1 MTTQTTNNNTLNITQ
16 TDVMLIITRIIKVD
30 GLEAAR
36 VAFKQMNDFFSGMKG
51 WAETTDAVY
60 DLFAEKRK
68 EEKQQQREEK
78 LEELRTAAPNI
89 HLQNNSTSM
98 SDAKNIRK
106 VEVGQMDVEVK
117 SPGNNIARIINI
129 GDNNDE
135 D

>member
-16 TDVMLIITRIIKVD
+16 TDVMMIITRIIKVD

-36 VAFKQMNDFFSGMKG
+36 AAFKQMNDFFSGMKG

-78 LEELRTAAPNI
+78 PRCY
-89 HLQNNSTSM
+89 HLPDQ
-98 SDAKNIRK
+98 
-106 VEVGQMDVEVK
+106 
-117 SPGNNIARIINI
+117 PARHR
-129 GDNNDE
+129 GWHQADCSKRLSQ
-135 D
+135 

>member
-1 MTTQTTNNNTLNITQ
+1 MTTQTTNINTLNITQ
-16 TDVMLIITRIIKVD
+16 IDVMRVITRIIKVD

-36 VAFKQMNDFFSGMKG
+36 AAFKQMNDYFSGLKG

-129 GDNNDE
+129 GENKDE

>member
-1 MTTQTTNNNTLNITQ
+1 M
-16 TDVMLIITRIIKVD
+16 RIINVD

-36 VAFKQMNDFFSGMKG
+36 AAFKQMNDFFSGMKG

>member
-1 MTTQTTNNNTLNITQ
+1 MNPFLLDKYPRQFRHMEPAGEQITL
-16 TDVMLIITRIIKVD
+16 
-30 GLEAAR
+30 
-36 VAFKQMNDFFSGMKG
+36 
-51 WAETTDAVY
+51 
-60 DLFAEKRK
+60 AEKRK

>member
-36 VAFKQMNDFFSGMKG
+36 AAFKQMNDFFSGMKG

-129 GDNNDE
+129 GDNKDE

>member
-16 TDVMLIITRIIKVD
+16 IDVMRVITRIIKVD

-36 VAFKQMNDFFSGMKG
+36 AAFKQMNDFFSGMKG

-98 SDAKNIRK
+98 SDAKNIRN

-129 GDNNDE
+129 GDNKDE

>member
-16 TDVMLIITRIIKVD
+16 IDVMRVITRIIKVD

-36 VAFKQMNDFFSGMKG
+36 AAFKQMNDFFSGMKG

-78 LEELRTAAPNI
+78 LEEQRAAASQ
-89 HLQNNSTSM
+89 LFVLSQAS
-98 SDAKNIRK
+98 SDANNIGKADVDMK
-106 VEVGQMDVEVK
+106 VDVS
-117 SPGNNIARIINI
+117 SPGNTIAKTIKFNKK
-129 GDNNDE
+129 DE

>member
-98 SDAKNIRK
+98 SDAKNIRN

>member
-16 TDVMLIITRIIKVD
+16 TDVMMIITRIIKVD

>member
-1 MTTQTTNNNTLNITQ
+1 MTTQTTNINTLNITQ
-16 TDVMLIITRIIKVD
+16 IDVMRIIMRIINVD

-36 VAFKQMNDFFSGMKG
+36 AAFKQMNDFFSGMKG

-98 SDAKNIRK
+98 SDAKNIRN